1 MPHFQLL
8 ELLAI
13 GFLAALILGLITH
26 RLRLSPIV
34 GYLLAGFLIGPNTPG
49 FIADAELTGQLAE
62 VGVILLMFGVGLHF
76 DLKDLLTVKWIA
88 IPGAV
93 VQSLVATAL
102 GVIVAMI
109 AGLSLSS
116 GLILGLGLAVASTVV
131 LMRVLMDNEMLDTI
145 HGHVAVGW
153 LIVEDIFTVLV
164 LVVLPAIAILLGPG
178 GGGGVN
184 VPASLGLA
192 LLKLAV
198 LWVLILPVGGR
209 VIPWLMSHV
218 ARTRS
223 RELFVLTI
231 LVLAF
236 VIATSSAMIFGASV
250 ALGAFLAGMVVGK
263 TNVSHQ
269 AASDV
274 LPMRDAFAVLF
285 FISVGMLFDPGF
297 VVQQPVLVMSCLIII
312 LLAKP
317 LIAFLVVAVLG
328 YSVRTA
334 LTVALSLSQIGEFS
348 FILAQQAVNLNLMPG
363 EGYSVLVACA
373 LISISINPL
382 LFKSLNPIENW
393 LRDRQR
399 LWRFL
404 NHRVERKGLAANIQT
419 QRYLSQRDDKS
430 LAIVVGYG
438 PVGRRVASLLR
449 EFDIQPVIVDLNV
462 DTIQNLVAQGQS
474 AVYGD
479 GSRSSIL
486 IEAGIEQAEYLLI
499 TLPDLSGAIA
509 TITTARDLN
518 AGINILVRTRYL
530 GSKTLLEGLG
540 VKAISFEEEEVAK
553 AMAALLFQTVKN
565 Q

>member
-1 MPHFQLL
+1 VPHFQLL